1 MSEVTSLHQ
10 VPKEGYEMFF
20 CGIDVAKRKHCA
32 VVLDDQGQ
40 VVQGAL
46 SITNDHSGFE
56 RLQQVLSTWHESL
69 VVGLEAT
76 GHYWLALYES
86 LTALGYPVVVL
97 NPLQVAAYRR
107 SGVRKVKQD
116 TTDAF
121 WIADY
126 IRIANLPPT
135 SRDTPLLLQL
145 RELTRFRSQL
155 VEQIGD
161 CKRKVLCILDRVF
174 PEYETLFSNVF
185 LKSSRELL
193 KQAVTADEMAQF
205 NLSELTNLLQDAS
218 RGRFGSAK
226 ALTIQHA
233 ALRSVGVGFL
243 TDAVRVEMRCLLQQ
257 IDLVDDQ
264 VDQIEE
270 TVAALMAQIPQ
281 HITSIPGIGPVTGAA
296 ILAEIGDIHR
306 FDSVEKLVAYA
317 GIDPSVYQTGEF
329 QASHA
334 HMSKRGSPYLRHA
347 LWQGAS
353 MAVQFDPDLRT
364 YYQARREQGKP
375 HGVVLGAI
383 SRKLLARI
391 FIILKEQRPYQIR

>member
-1 MSEVTSLHQ
+1 ML
-10 VPKEGYEMFF
+10 
-20 CGIDVAKRKHCA
+20 
-32 VVLDDQGQ
+32 
-40 VVQGAL
+40 
-46 SITNDHSGFE
+46 
-56 RLQQVLSTWHESL
+56 
-69 VVGLEAT
+69 VGLEAT

-86 LTALGYPVVVL
+86 LTTLGYPVVVL
-97 NPLQVAAYRR
+97 NPMQVAAYRR

-121 WIADY
+121 WIADF

-135 SRDTPLLLQL
+135 RRDTPLLLQL

-161 CKRKVLCILDRVF
+161 CKRKILCILDRVF

-185 LKSSRELL
+185 IKSSRELL
-193 KQAVTADEMAQF
+193 KEAVTANDVAQF
-205 NLSELTNLLQDAS
+205 DLSELANLLQDAS

-226 ALTIQHA
+226 AQAIQQA
-233 ALRSVGVGFL
+233 APHSVGVSFL
-243 TDAVRVEMRCLLQQ
+243 TNAVRVEMRCLLQQ
-257 IDLVDDQ
+257 IDLVDAQ

-270 TVAALMAQIPQ
+270 ALATLMAQIPQ
-281 HITSIPGIGPVTGAA
+281 HITSIPGIGLATGAA
-296 ILAEIGDIHR
+296 ILAEIGDIRR

-347 LWQGAS
+347 LWQA
-353 MAVQFDPDLRT
+353 ATVAAQHDADLQA

-375 HGVVLGAI
+375 HGVIMGAI
-383 SRKLLARI
+383 CRRLLARI
-391 FIILKEQRPYQIR
+391 FVILKEQRLYEIR

>member
-1 MSEVTSLHQ
+1 
-10 VPKEGYEMFF
+10 MFF

-32 VVLDDQGQ
+32 LILDGQGQ

-46 SITNDHSGFE
+46 SISNDRPGFE
-56 RLQQVLSTWHESL
+56 RLQQVLSSRSGSTL
-69 VVGLEAT
+69 VGLEAT
-76 GHYWLALYES
+76 GHYWLALYEA
-86 LTALGYPVVVL
+86 LTALGHEVVVL

-161 CKRKVLCILDRVF
+161 CKRKILCVLDRVF

-185 LKSSRELL
+185 IKSSRELL
-193 KQAVTADEMAQF
+193 KEAVTADEMAQF
-205 NLSELTNLLQDAS
+205 DLSELTRLLQDAS
-218 RGRFGSAK
+218 RGRFGSDK
-226 ALTIQHA
+226 AHAIQQA
-233 ALRSVGVGFL
+233 ALHSVGVGFL
-243 TDAVRVEMRCLLQQ
+243 TNAVRVEMRCLLEQ
-257 IDLVDDQ
+257 IDLLDAQ

-270 TVAALMAQIPQ
+270 SLATLMAQIPQ
-281 HITSIPGIGPVTGAA
+281 HITSIPGVGPVTGAA

-317 GIDPSVYQTGEF
+317 GIDPSVYQTGQF

-347 LWQGAS
+347 LWQAAS
-353 MAVQFDPDLRT
+353 MAIQFDPDLRS
-364 YYQARREQGKP
+364 YYQARRTQGKP
-375 HGVVLGAI
+375 HGVILGAI
-383 SRKLLARI
+383 SRKLLSRV
-391 FIILKEQRPYQIR
+391 FVILKEQRPYQIR

>member
-1 MSEVTSLHQ
+1 
-10 VPKEGYEMFF
+10 MFF

-32 VVLDDQGQ
+32 VVLDDQAQ

-46 SITNDHSGFE
+46 SITNDQQGFE
-56 RLQQVLSTWHESL
+56 RLEQVLSAWPKSVL
-69 VVGLEAT
+69 VGLEAT

-86 LTALGYPVVVL
+86 LTTLGYPVVVL

-135 SRDTPLLLQL
+135 SRDTPLLLQM

-155 VEQIGD
+155 VEQIGN
-161 CKRKVLCILDRVF
+161 CKRRILCVLDRVF
-174 PEYETLFSNVF
+174 PEYETLFCNVF
-185 LKSSRELL
+185 INSSRELL
-193 KQAVTADEMAQF
+193 KEAVTADEIAQF
-205 NLSELTNLLQDAS
+205 DLSELTQLLQNAS
-218 RGRFGSAK
+218 RGRFGADK
-226 ALTIQHA
+226 AQAIQQA
-233 ALRSVGVGFL
+233 ALHSVGVGFL
-243 TDAVRVEMRCLLQQ
+243 TDAVRVEMRCLLEQ
-257 IDLVDDQ
+257 IDLLDLQ

-270 TVAALMAQIPQ
+270 TLATLMAQIPQ
-281 HITSIPGIGPVTGAA
+281 HITSIPGVGPVTGAA

-317 GIDPSVYQTGEF
+317 GIDPSVYQTGQF

-347 LWQGAS
+347 LWQAAS
-353 MAVQFDPDLRT
+353 MAIRFDADLQA

-375 HGVVLGAI
+375 HGVIMGAI
-383 SRKLLARI
+383 CRKLLARI
-391 FIILKEQRPYQIR
+391 FVILKEGRPYQTR